1 MLPVHIILRERIV
14 EWGRG
19 RIFFLDDFA
28 DMPSPDGVRM
38 ALMYLVSDGFIVR
51 LGEQET
57 RKRIVPKENTKVNEN
72 AIIRNDMFRD
82 IIRETQL
89 KLKNLL

>member
-1 MLPVHIILRERIV
+1 MKKLPNDVML
-14 EWGRG
+14 
-19 RIFFLDDFA
+19 
-28 DMPSPDGVRM
+28 
-38 ALMYLVSDGFIVR
+38 LMSEKLMEGFIVR

-89 KLKNLL
+89 KLKTLL